1 MKRRFA
7 SVLLMVALAL
17 GGDVAISQQLKV
29 AENLR
34 KEQVLLPPSIP
45 DRNRMALRDTI
56 LFLES
61 GGASGIFI
69 YYDDARTKQ
78 DIDYIEF
85 YDLDGNL
92 LLVSWIDRRG
102 LCQAAMDRGLLKAE
116 NPAVAREL
124 VIVEV
129 GTEL

>member
-1 MKRRFA
+1 MKRWFT
-7 SVLLMVALAL
+7 SVLLLVALVMGSDA
-17 GGDVAISQQLKV
+17 AMTEQLKV

-34 KEQVLLPPSIP
+34 KEQVLLPPSMP
-45 DRNRMALRDTI
+45 DRGRMVLRDTW
-56 LFLES
+56 LFLEA

-85 YDLDGNL
+85 YDLEGDL
-92 LLVSWIDRRG
+92 LVVSWIDQRG
-102 LCQAAMDRGLLKAE
+102 VCLVAMDRGLLKAE
-116 NPAVAREL
+116 NPALEREL
-124 VIVEV
+124 VVVGV

>member
-1 MKRRFA
+1 MKKLFA
-7 SVLLMVALAL
+7 SVLLMVALLL
-17 GGDVAISQQLKV
+17 GSDAAMTQQRQV

-34 KEQVLLPPSIP
+34 REQVLLPPSLP
-45 DRNRMALRDTI
+45 DRNRMAVRDNL

-69 YYDDARTKQ
+69 YYDDVRTKQ

-92 LLVSWIDRRG
+92 LVVSWIDRRG
-102 LCQAAMDRGLLKAE
+102 LCQVAMDRGLLNAE
-116 NPAVAREL
+116 NPAVTRDL
-124 VIVEV
+124 VIVDV

>member
-1 MKRRFA
+1 MKRLFA
-7 SVLLMVALAL
+7 SVLLMVALML
-17 GGDVAISQQLKV
+17 GSDAATTEQFKI

-34 KEQVLLPPSIP
+34 REQVLLPPSMP
-45 DRNRMALRDTI
+45 DRNRMVVRDNL
-56 LFLES
+56 LFLER

-69 YYDDARTKQ
+69 YYDDVRTKPE
-78 DIDYIEF
+78 IDYIEF

-102 LCQAAMDRGLLKAE
+102 LCLVAMDRGLLNAE
-116 NPAVAREL
+116 NPAVEREL